1 MPAYLIIEAQITDPQ
16 RFGDYARQTPAVVA
30 RYGGRYVVMGGEQ
43 QSLEGDHGG
52 TRTVVSVWPDRAAVL
67 AFWHSPEYAAVKP
80 LREGAGQFR
89 VLLADGAA
97 IESLGAPATAGSTHD

>member
-1 MPAYLIIEAQITDPQ
+1 MPAYLIIEARITDPQ

-67 AFWHSPEYAAVKP
+67 AFWHSPEYAIVKP
-80 LREGAGQFR
+80 LREGAGEFR

-97 IESLGAPATAGSTHD
+97 TELISSSVATGTTP